1 MENNNWKA
9 LFAEA
14 IGTFVLVFFAVGVA
28 CVANSLFAT
37 AFTFGLVIVIMS
49 LLIGKISGCHINP
62 AVSLACFM
70 TKRMSLRDFVGYV
83 IAQIIGGLL
92 GAICLFGILKMAGG
106 DDYFFE
112 IAGSNFT
119 PGNDLDFLPILASML
134 LEIILTFVFVYVI
147 LHVTDEKNG
156 VTKYAGLI
164 IGAALLFVHLL
175 GIGITGTSVNP
186 ARSIATAFG
195 DLIFSGEA
203 TALKHVWIFIIAPMG
218 GGALAAI
225 VYNAINNKKAK
236 NEPAVEEINSEHR
249 IDKNDASVAE
259 EK

>member
-1 MENNNWKA
+1 MEKNNMKA

-28 CVANSLFAT
+28 CVANSLFAA
-37 AFTFGLVIVIMS
+37 AFAFGLVIVIMS

-83 IAQIIGGLL
+83 IAQVVGGLL
-92 GAICLFGILKMAGG
+92 GAICLFGILKMGGAG
-106 DDYFFE
+106 DRFFE

-164 IGAALLFVHLL
+164 IGATLLFVHLL

-195 DLIFSGEA
+195 DLIFSGEP
-203 TALKHVWIFIIAPMG
+203 TALKHVWIFILAPMG
-218 GGALAAI
+218 GAALAA
-225 VYNAINNKKAK
+225 VAYNAINHS
-236 NEPAVEEINSEHR
+236 NEFKEADES
-249 IDKNDASVAE
+249 KQDAAE
-259 EK
+259 EKSAE